1 MTLSAKIIQQLPV
14 IPASKGG
21 SGVANNDAC
30 TTTRSGSFAKTETLT
45 ATTSV
50 TYPIAGTL
58 GTLAGSET
66 LTNKTLTSPI
76 VNTPVLGSYE
86 DYTEIAAPATPSA
99 GILRVY
105 ATTGSLYTK
114 DSAGTVTQILGQV
127 GLLPLGGVV
136 ATFPNL
142 AGAYVCAT
150 TTAADAVGFVK
161 CNGGTIVDATS
172 PMNGVVVPNIN
183 NSRFLVG
190 STTAGSSGGADT
202 ISASNLPIHT
212 HTFSGTANSSSVSG
226 LAHTHTFSGTAS
238 ASSISGTANSGVNLS
253 HTHVQNFQPAGGGG
267 AVGGGSS
274 VYAGAGDQ
282 NSNITSQASGTLDH
296 SHSVSGTASGQAFS
310 GTTASTTP
318 TGTAAGQTFSG
329 TTGNGPGTG
338 LPYLPPYISA
348 VYCMRIK

>member
-1 MTLSAKIIQQLPV
+1 MSDLSTKIIQQLPV

-21 SGVANNDAC
+21 TGIANNDAC
-30 TTTRSGSFAKTETLT
+30 TTTRVGNFAKTETLT
-45 ATTSV
+45 GITSLSFPTT
-50 TYPIAGTL
+50 GTL
-58 GTLAGSET
+58 ATLAGSET
-66 LTNKTLTSPI
+66 LTNKTLTGNI
-76 VNTPVLGSYE
+76 AVNLVSG
-86 DYTEIAAPATPSA
+86 AATVTLPT
-99 GILRVY
+99 
-105 ATTGSLYTK
+105 TTGTLATL
-114 DSAGTVTQILGQV
+114 AGSETLTNKTLTAPVINSPV
-127 GLLPLGGVV
+127 MAGLIPLGGVV

-150 TTAADAVGFVK
+150 TTAADANGFVK
-161 CNGGTIVDATS
+161 CNGDTIVDATS
-172 PMNGVVVPNIN
+172 PMNGVVVPYIN

-202 ISASNLPIHT
+202 ISASNLPVHT

-226 LAHTHTFSGTAS
+226 LAHTHPFSGTAS

-253 HTHVQNFQPAGGGG
+253 HTHVQNFQPTGSGG

-282 NSNITSQASGTLDH
+282 NSNVTTQTSSGTLDH

>member
-1 MTLSAKIIQQLPV
+1 MSDLSTKIIQQLPV

-21 SGVANNDAC
+21 TGIANNDAC
-30 TTTRSGSFAKTETLT
+30 TTTRVGNFAKTETLT
-45 ATTSV
+45 GITSV
-50 TYPIAGTL
+50 SFPTTGTL
-58 GTLAGSET
+58 ATLAGSET
-66 LTNKTLTSPI
+66 LTNKTLTAPVINSP
-76 VNTPVLGSYE
+76 VM
-86 DYTEIAAPATPSA
+86 A
-99 GILRVY
+99 GLI
-105 ATTGSLYTK
+105 
-114 DSAGTVTQILGQV
+114 
-127 GLLPLGGVV
+127 PLGGVV

-150 TTAADAVGFVK
+150 TTAADANGFVK
-161 CNGGTIVDATS
+161 CDGNTIVDATS
-172 PMNGVVVPNIN
+172 PMNGVVVPYIN

-202 ISASNLPIHT
+202 ISASNLPVHT

-282 NSNITSQASGTLDH
+282 NSNVTTQASGSLDH